1 MARTILFE
9 TETNNFSAVLG
20 NGKIYRVPPF
30 QRDYSWNEENW
41 DDLWLDILGVRQTG
55 QPHYMG
61 AIVLQAQDSK
71 NFTIIDGQQRLATLS
86 IIGLAII
93 KNLQDLIDL
102 GIDPQD
108 NDARKELLLANYI
121 GSRDAVSLN
130 YSSKLF
136 LNENNDAFYQT
147 YLVQLRTPNNIHRLT
162 SSERLLWDAF
172 QYFYKKVKEY
182 LGDSISGKALAEF
195 MDRDVADLL
204 MFIQIT
210 VEDELNAYMVF
221 ETLNARGVGLA
232 PTDLLKNYLLSLSG
246 TSGPDQRIAKE
257 QWQRI
262 IRITDLDDFPKF
274 LRHFWNSRNPLVR
287 KEGLFKAIRQ
297 TIRSREEAFVLLND
311 LELTA
316 GVYAALEDPND
327 ELWNG
332 NRDIQKRIRE
342 LSMFRVTQPYPLLLN
357 AYLKFPTQEFERVL
371 RMSVVVSFRYNV
383 IGGLNPN
390 IQEEVYNR
398 TARGIYSSDLI
409 SANQVAEELRAVYPS
424 DEEFSNAF
432 TVKSINT
439 RRSKRLVRY
448 ILFELESQISGI
460 RRSDEEESG
469 SIEHILPENPSEEW
483 NDAFTPE
490 VQGNFIY
497 RLGNLTLLED
507 SKNRE
512 IQNRTYVEKLPMYK
526 TSQYV
531 MTNTIDYPEWTE
543 TQLRSRQHGLARYA
557 TAIWRF

>member
-557 TAIWRF
+557 TAILRF